1 MVPYVV
7 LLVVPM
13 LRRMGDSAP
22 DIRSLATLTFA
33 QLVKLMPLDGA
44 KGDVPGLL
52 EELASEKVKQKVKL
66 LRHMIRI

>member
-1 MVPYVV
+1 
-7 LLVVPM
+7 M

-44 KGDVPGLL
+44 KGEVPGLR
-52 EELASEKVKQKVKL
+52 EELAAEKVKQKVSF
-66 LRHMIRI
+66 